1 MRCGPVLLPG
11 SLGWA
16 YSEAMSEVEDEG
28 WDLLAAEMHR
38 EVQAFFGALHEVT
51 SGEAPDSALPVLL
64 LAVGALCGA
73 GARVGALV
81 DVVPEERFEPDA
93 GPDTDLERTREALHE
108 LLGGL
113 DSYCDLEDPVLSG
126 EVAAG
131 SLSADLTAIAADLG
145 HGAAH
150 YEAGRATE
158 AMWWWQFSYLSS
170 WGERA
175 ASALRVLLTLLAH
188 VRLDASDEDVME
200 AELAALH
207 AVE

>member
-1 MRCGPVLLPG
+1 
-11 SLGWA
+11 
-16 YSEAMSEVEDEG
+16 MSEQDSDG
-28 WDLLAAEMHR
+28 WGVLAEEMHR
-38 EVQAFFGALHEVT
+38 EVAAFFAAVDEVT

-64 LAVGALCGA
+64 LALGQLCGA
-73 GARVGALV
+73 GARIGALV
-81 DVVPEERFEPDA
+81 DVIPDERFEPDPGA
-93 GPDTDLERTREALHE
+93 DLDLEATRESLHA

-126 EVAAG
+126 EVTDG
-131 SLSADLTAIAADLG
+131 SLAADIVAIADDLQ
-145 HGAAH
+145 HGQMH

-188 VRLDASDEDVME
+188 VRLDADDEDVME
-200 AELAALH
+200 AEMAALH
-207 AVE
+207 AVD